1 MQEHKDVGRTVNGP
15 RKGKTMGD
23 EMSVHRISRRE
34 ALRSGVAGLLFALPL
49 AWASSVPAMAAAPAS
64 EDIAAYTLGSGDKV
78 RVTVFGH
85 EDLSGEFEV
94 DGSGNVSL
102 PLIRNIKAEGLTVRQ
117 LEQVIIERLSPD
129 YLINPSVSVEVLN
142 YRPFYIYG
150 EVTKP
155 GSYPFVNG
163 MTVVNAVAM
172 AGGFTYRAR
181 TGSVRIVRAN
191 DPQRKQMT
199 ADKDTPVLPGDVIE
213 VPERYF

>member
-1 MQEHKDVGRTVNGP
+1 MPENKGAGRTVNGP
-15 RKGKTMGD
+15 GRAMIMGE
-23 EMSVHRISRRE
+23 EMSVQRMSRRA
-34 ALRSGVAGLLFALPL
+34 ALKSGVAGLLFALPL
-49 AWASSVPAMAAAPAS
+49 AWASSVPAMAAAPGS
-64 EDIAAYTLGSGDKV
+64 DDIAGYTLGSGDKV

-117 LEQVIIERLSPD
+117 LEQTIAERLSPD
-129 YLINPSVSVEVLN
+129 YLLNPSVSVEVLN

-163 MTVVNAVAM
+163 MTVVTAVAM

-181 TGSVRIVRAN
+181 TSKVRNIH
-191 DPQRKQMT
+191 
-199 ADKDTPVLPGDVIE
+199 GDDA
-213 VPERYF
+213 

>member
-1 MQEHKDVGRTVNGP
+1 
-15 RKGKTMGD
+15 
-23 EMSVHRISRRE
+23 MSVEKLSRRD
-34 ALRSGVAGLLFALPL
+34 ALKRGAAGALIGVPLLFGCDSEPKPEVE
-49 AWASSVPAMAAAPAS
+49 ASAPPTPGA
-64 EDIAAYTLGSGDKV
+64 EDISGYKLGPGDKI

-102 PLIRNIKAEGLTVRQ
+102 PLVRNVKAEGRTARQ
-117 LEQVIIERLSPD
+117 LEQSIAERLSPD
-129 YLINPSVSVEVLN
+129 YLVNPRVSVEVLN

-155 GSYPFVNG
+155 GSYPYVNG

-181 TGSVRIVRAN
+181 QSTVHIIRAS
-191 DPQRKQMT
+191 DPSRKPVDAT
-199 ADKDTPVLPGDVIE
+199 RDTPVLPGDVIE

>member
-1 MQEHKDVGRTVNGP
+1 
-15 RKGKTMGD
+15 
-23 EMSVHRISRRE
+23 MSVQRMSRRE
-34 ALRSGVAGLLFALPL
+34 ALKGGAVGLLVALPL
-49 AWASSVPAMAAAPAS
+49 AWASSGAAKAASPAAAPDS
-64 EDIAAYTLGSGDKV
+64 ISAYTLGSGDKV

-94 DGSGNVSL
+94 DGSGNISL
-102 PLIRNIKAEGLTVRQ
+102 PLIRNVKAEGLTVRQ
-117 LEQVIIERLSPD
+117 LEQSITERLSPD

-142 YRPFYIYG
+142 YRPFYSYG

-181 TGSVRIVRAN
+181 TGSVRIVRAG
-191 DPQRKQMT
+191 DPQRKPVD
-199 ADKDTPVLPGDVIE
+199 ADKDTPVLPGDIIE

>member
-1 MQEHKDVGRTVNGP
+1 
-15 RKGKTMGD
+15 
-23 EMSVHRISRRE
+23 MSVQRMSRRE
-34 ALRSGVAGLLFALPL
+34 ALKGGAVGLLVALPL
-49 AWASSVPAMAAAPAS
+49 AWVSSGAARAASPAS
-64 EDIAAYTLGSGDKV
+64 TPDSISAYTLGSGDKV

-94 DGSGNVSL
+94 DGSGNISL
-102 PLIRNIKAEGLTVRQ
+102 PLIRNVKAEGLTVRQ
-117 LEQVIIERLSPD
+117 LEQSITERLSPD

-181 TGSVRIVRAN
+181 TGSVRIVRAG
-191 DPQRKQMT
+191 DPQRKPVD
-199 ADKDTPVLPGDVIE
+199 ADKDTPVLPGDIIE

>member
-1 MQEHKDVGRTVNGP
+1 
-15 RKGKTMGD
+15 
-23 EMSVHRISRRE
+23 MSVQRMSRRE
-34 ALRSGVAGLLFALPL
+34 ALKGGAVGLLVALPL
-49 AWASSVPAMAAAPAS
+49 AWASSGAAKAASPAAAPDS
-64 EDIAAYTLGSGDKV
+64 ISAYTLGSGDKV

-94 DGSGNVSL
+94 DGSGNISL
-102 PLIRNIKAEGLTVRQ
+102 PLIRNVKAEGLTVRQ
-117 LEQVIIERLSPD
+117 LEQSITERLSPD

-181 TGSVRIVRAN
+181 TGSVRIVRAG
-191 DPQRKQMT
+191 DPQRKPVD
-199 ADKDTPVLPGDVIE
+199 ADKDTPVLPGDIIE

>member
-1 MQEHKDVGRTVNGP
+1 
-15 RKGKTMGD
+15 
-23 EMSVHRISRRE
+23 MSVQRMSRRE
-34 ALRSGVAGLLFALPL
+34 ALKGGAVGLLVALPL
-49 AWASSVPAMAAAPAS
+49 AWASSGAARAASQAPTPDS
-64 EDIAAYTLGSGDKV
+64 ISAYTLGSGDKV

-94 DGSGNVSL
+94 DGSGNISL
-102 PLIRNIKAEGLTVRQ
+102 PLIRNVKAEGLTVRQ
-117 LEQVIIERLSPD
+117 LEQSITERLSPD

-181 TGSVRIVRAN
+181 TGSVRIVRAG
-191 DPQRKQMT
+191 DPQRKPVD
-199 ADKDTPVLPGDVIE
+199 ADKDTPVLPGDIIE

>member
-1 MQEHKDVGRTVNGP
+1 M
-15 RKGKTMGD
+15 GKTMGD
-23 EMSVHRISRRE
+23 DMSVRRMSRRE
-34 ALRSGVAGLLFALPL
+34 ALKSGVAGLLIGIPLVMASRLPT
-49 AWASSVPAMAAAPAS
+49 AAAAVAAPG
-64 EDIAAYTLGSGDKV
+64 DITGYTLGSGDKI

-102 PLIRNIKAEGLTVRQ
+102 PLIRNIKAEGMTVGQ
-117 LEQVIIERLSPD
+117 MEQAIIERLSPD

-155 GSYPFVNG
+155 GSYPFVSG
-163 MTVVNAVAM
+163 MTVVTAVAM

-191 DPQRKQMT
+191 DPQRKAID

>member
-1 MQEHKDVGRTVNGP
+1 
-15 RKGKTMGD
+15 MGE
-23 EMSVHRISRRE
+23 EMSVQRMSRRE
-34 ALRSGVAGLLFALPL
+34 ALRSGVAGLLVGVPL
-49 AWASSVPAMAAAPAS
+49 VLTSKVAAAAPTPD
-64 EDIAAYTLGSGDKV
+64 DIAAYTLGSGDKV

-117 LEQVIIERLSPD
+117 LEQTIAERLSPD
-129 YLINPSVSVEVLN
+129 YLLNPSVSVEVLN

-155 GSYPFVNG
+155 GSYPFVSG

-181 TGSVRIVRAN
+181 TGSVRIVRGN
-191 DPQRKQMT
+191 DPQRKQIT

>member
-1 MQEHKDVGRTVNGP
+1 
-15 RKGKTMGD
+15 MGD
-23 EMSVHRISRRE
+23 EMSVERMSRRE
-34 ALRSGVAGLLFALPL
+34 ALKSGVAGLLIAVPL
-49 AWASSVPAMAAAPAS
+49 AWASSMPAMAAAPAP
-64 EDIAAYTLGSGDKV
+64 EELTAYKLGSGDKI

-117 LEQVIIERLSPD
+117 VEQAITERLSPD

-155 GSYPFVNG
+155 GSYPFVSG

-191 DPQRKQMT
+191 DPQRKPIV